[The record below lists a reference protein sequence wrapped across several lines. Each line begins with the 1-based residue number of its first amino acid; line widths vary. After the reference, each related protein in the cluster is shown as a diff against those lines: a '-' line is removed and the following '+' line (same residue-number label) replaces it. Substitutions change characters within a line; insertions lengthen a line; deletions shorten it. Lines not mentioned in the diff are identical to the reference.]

1 MPYSSSPQEIHQIAG
16 IHMVEF
22 ATQYEVE
29 SFNDL
34 RLRLVT
40 PPDALEYFKA
50 FHESRENN
58 SSYLDLGYLAK
69 PHSFNENFASFM
81 ATIRSRKLDLFGLY
95 SGKRVLGAGV
105 YHFVPYSENGC
116 QIVLWVRTSET
127 GKSIGAYLLKCLTM
141 HAFFNKKFH
150 FAELLIDETHTA
162 SRSMAEK
169 VGYIYIETFE
179 TYTQGEKGSGK
190 YCRYICFDS
199 TIDALAEGY
208 GKKEIDLIDH
218 PAYEPEFIDLILDES
233 INEAFK
239 WPPPM
244 LRD

>member
-1 MPYSSSPQEIHQIAG
+1 
-16 IHMVEF
+16 MVEF

-58 SSYLDLGYLAK
+58 ASYLDLGYLAK

-116 QIVLWVRTSET
+116 QIVLWVRKSET

-169 VGYIYIETFE
+169 VGYTYIETFE
-179 TYTQGEKGSGK
+179 TYTQGERGSGK
-190 YCRYICFDS
+190 YLS
-199 TIDALAEGY
+199 
-208 GKKEIDLIDH
+208 LIH
-218 PAYEPEFIDLILDES
+218 I
-233 INEAFK
+233 
-239 WPPPM
+239 
-244 LRD
+244 

>member
-1 MPYSSSPQEIHQIAG
+1 
-16 IHMVEF
+16 MVEF

-58 SSYLDLGYLAK
+58 ASYLDLGYLAK

-116 QIVLWVRTSET
+116 QIVLWVRKSET

-169 VGYIYIETFE
+169 VGYLYVETFE

-218 PAYEPEFIDLILDES
+218 PAYNHEDIDLILDED

>member
-1 MPYSSSPQEIHQIAG
+1 
-16 IHMVEF
+16 
-22 ATQYEVE
+22 
-29 SFNDL
+29 
-34 RLRLVT
+34 
-40 PPDALEYFKA
+40 
-50 FHESRENN
+50 
-58 SSYLDLGYLAK
+58 
-69 PHSFNENFASFM
+69 
-81 ATIRSRKLDLFGLY
+81 
-95 SGKRVLGAGV
+95 
-105 YHFVPYSENGC
+105 
-116 QIVLWVRTSET
+116 
-127 GKSIGAYLLKCLTM
+127 M

-199 TIDALAEGY
+199 TIDALADGY
-208 GKKEIDLIDH
+208 GKKEVDLIDH
-218 PAYEPEFIDLILDES
+218 PAYDPKFIDLILDES

-239 WPPPM
+239 WPTLM

>member
-1 MPYSSSPQEIHQIAG
+1 
-16 IHMVEF
+16 MVEF

-29 SFNDL
+29 NFNDL

-116 QIVLWVRTSET
+116 QIVLWVRKSEA
-127 GKSIGAYLLKCLTM
+127 GKSIGPYLLKCLTM

-169 VGYIYIETFE
+169 VGYIHIETFE

-244 LRD
+244 FRD

>member
-1 MPYSSSPQEIHQIAG
+1 
-16 IHMVEF
+16 MVEF

-29 SFNDL
+29 NFNDL

-58 SSYLDLGYLAK
+58 ASYLDLGYLAK

-116 QIVLWVRTSET
+116 QIVLWIRTSET

-169 VGYIYIETFE
+169 VGYLYIETFE

-199 TIDALAEGY
+199 TIDALAKGY

-218 PAYEPEFIDLILDES
+218 PAYNHEDIDLILDED

>member
-1 MPYSSSPQEIHQIAG
+1 
-16 IHMVEF
+16 
-22 ATQYEVE
+22 
-29 SFNDL
+29 
-34 RLRLVT
+34 VT

-58 SSYLDLGYLAK
+58 ASYLDLGYLAK

-116 QIVLWVRTSET
+116 SIVLWVRKSET
-127 GKSIGAYLLKCLTM
+127 GKSIGPYLLKCLTM

-162 SRSMAEK
+162 SRSMAER

-199 TIDALAEGY
+199 TIDALAVGY

-218 PAYEPEFIDLILDES
+218 PAYEPEFINLILDEN

>member
-1 MPYSSSPQEIHQIAG
+1 
-16 IHMVEF
+16 MVEF

-29 SFNDL
+29 HFNDL

-58 SSYLDLGYLAK
+58 ASYLDLGYLAK

-116 QIVLWVRTSET
+116 QIVLWVRKSET

-169 VGYIYIETFE
+169 VGYLYIETFE

-199 TIDALAEGY
+199 TIDALAKGY

-218 PAYEPEFIDLILDES
+218 PAYNHEDIDLILDED

>member
-1 MPYSSSPQEIHQIAG
+1 
-16 IHMVEF
+16 MVEF

-29 SFNDL
+29 HFNDL

-58 SSYLDLGYLAK
+58 ASYLDLGYLAK

-116 QIVLWVRTSET
+116 QIVLWIRTSET

-169 VGYIYIETFE
+169 VGYTYIETFE

-199 TIDALAEGY
+199 TIDALAKGY

-218 PAYEPEFIDLILDES
+218 PAYNHEDIDLILDED

>member
-1 MPYSSSPQEIHQIAG
+1 
-16 IHMVEF
+16 MVEF

-29 SFNDL
+29 NFNDL

-116 QIVLWVRTSET
+116 QIVLWVRKSEA
-127 GKSIGAYLLKCLTM
+127 GKSIGPYLLKCLTM

-169 VGYIYIETFE
+169 VGYIHIETFE

-218 PAYEPEFIDLILDES
+218 PAYEPEFIDLILDEN

>member
-1 MPYSSSPQEIHQIAG
+1 
-16 IHMVEF
+16 MVEF

-29 SFNDL
+29 HFNDL

-58 SSYLDLGYLAK
+58 ASYLDLGYLAK

-116 QIVLWVRTSET
+116 QIVLWIRTSET

-169 VGYIYIETFE
+169 VGYLYIETFE

-218 PAYEPEFIDLILDES
+218 PAYNHEDIDLILDED

>member
-1 MPYSSSPQEIHQIAG
+1 
-16 IHMVEF
+16 MVEF

-58 SSYLDLGYLAK
+58 ASYLDLGYLAK

-105 YHFVPYSENGC
+105 YHVVPYSENGC
-116 QIVLWVRTSET
+116 QIVLWIRTSET

-169 VGYIYIETFE
+169 VGYTYIETFD

-208 GKKEIDLIDH
+208 GKKGIDLIDH
-218 PAYEPEFIDLILDES
+218 PAYEPEFIDLILDEN

-244 LRD
+244 FRD

>member
-1 MPYSSSPQEIHQIAG
+1 
-16 IHMVEF
+16 MVEF

-58 SSYLDLGYLAK
+58 ASYLDLGYLAK

-81 ATIRSRKLDLFGLY
+81 ATIKSHKLDLFGLY

-116 QIVLWVRTSET
+116 QIVLWIRTSET
-127 GKSIGAYLLKCLTM
+127 GKSFGAYLLKCLTM

-150 FAELLIDETHTA
+150 FAELLIDEAHSA

-169 VGYIYIETFE
+169 VGYVYIETFE

-190 YCRYICFDS
+190 YCRYVCFDS

-218 PAYEPEFIDLILDES
+218 PAYEPEFIDLILDED

>member
-1 MPYSSSPQEIHQIAG
+1 
-16 IHMVEF
+16 MVEF

-116 QIVLWVRTSET
+116 QIVLWVRKSEA

-169 VGYIYIETFE
+169 VGYIHIETFE

-218 PAYEPEFIDLILDES
+218 PAYEPEFIDLILDEN

-244 LRD
+244 FRD

>member
-1 MPYSSSPQEIHQIAG
+1 
-16 IHMVEF
+16 MVEF

-58 SSYLDLGYLAK
+58 ASYLDLGYLAK

-116 QIVLWVRTSET
+116 SIVLWVRKSET
-127 GKSIGAYLLKCLTM
+127 GKSIGPYLLKCLTM

-169 VGYIYIETFE
+169 VGYIY
-179 TYTQGEKGSGK
+179 
-190 YCRYICFDS
+190 R
-199 TIDALAEGY
+199 
-208 GKKEIDLIDH
+208 DL
-218 PAYEPEFIDLILDES
+218 
-233 INEAFK
+233 
-239 WPPPM
+239 
-244 LRD
+244 